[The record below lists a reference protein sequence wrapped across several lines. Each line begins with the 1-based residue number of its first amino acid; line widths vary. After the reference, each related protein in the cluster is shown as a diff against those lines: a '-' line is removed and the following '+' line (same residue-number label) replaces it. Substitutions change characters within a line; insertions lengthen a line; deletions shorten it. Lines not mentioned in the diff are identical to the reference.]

1 MSLKEG
7 KSEPDLLSS
16 QPPAV
21 KGELAMVSWTLEKV
35 EVRRRAGDNAHLQ
48 SKSRG
53 VQDGARP
60 CQEGVTEGES

>member
-7 KSEPDLLSS
+7 KSEPGFLSS
-16 QPPAV
+16 QPQAV
-21 KGELAMVSWTLEKV
+21 KGELVMVSWALEKA

-53 VQDGARP
+53 IQDGERP
-60 CQEGVTEGES
+60 RQEGVTRG